1 MKMCLIGQDMGFSHC
16 LMDLPENYIPYIP
29 STDRIGVGSKIHDHS
44 NDNKLKRKK
53 TFKKSTEANYYI

>member
-1 MKMCLIGQDMGFSHC
+1 MGFSHC